1 MSRLSA
7 SATAGTTSSAPIAIH
22 GMGKGKYVAKIKDA
36 VFAAQTKLSTGIYPT
51 VRSQGWWR
59 LSLTHQWWTVIE
71 LQCQSRWVI
80 RENTL
85 EWTATMYKT
94 VR

>member
-51 VRSQGWWR
+51 VRSTGVVEAEPHTP
-59 LSLTHQWWTVIE
+59 LQWWSYSVN
-71 LQCQSRWVI
+71 QGGS
-80 RENTL
+80 
-85 EWTATMYKT
+85 
-94 VR
+94 

>member
-36 VFAAQTKLSTGIYPT
+36 VFAAQTKLGKALGSTVDWY
-51 VRSQGWWR
+51 
-59 LSLTHQWWTVIE
+59 LSDGEVH
-71 LQCQSRWVI
+71 RGGGG
-80 RENTL
+80 
-85 EWTATMYKT
+85 
-94 VR
+94 